1 MQACWFSLLRE
12 LKIIR
17 ILTERK
23 ITAANADEQIK
34 QLYQT
39 AFPEDEQ
46 IPWDDLI
53 RLIDQMNLDFTSY
66 YEALSYITFL
76 RNEWLL
82 L

>member
-76 RNEWLL
+76 RNE
-82 L
+82 